1 MSKKNIGAVVS
12 VIAASAAVASAYA
25 STVTNLESDKHT
37 NSLISE
43 ENKEAQT
50 SNSFLKSEYTK
61 EVKNT
66 KISGQNIDR
75 VKANQEIKQDVLIE
89 RTAKKIAEPI
99 IVEAK
104 KNEEAKEE
112 NLVEEQAANI
122 EDEKSDKIVAYDDTD
137 LDEAIRNERK
147 AEKENE
153 ELTYDKSYESTVE
166 EEEVAEEKEELAIS
180 DKFVN
185 TAYLNIRSS
194 KDDSDD
200 NNIVR
205 TIKAGDKLV
214 GYVDGNWFVSN
225 EGYTNINYLSN
236 SYPQALVDQVNA
248 EEAKK
253 AKAAR
258 RAQLIEQLKAK
269 KARLAELEAEEARL
283 AQAEAER
290 KAQEVKAAEEARI
303 AQEAQ
308 AQKSVYSSGWIST
321 EGLNVRDKAVD
332 GNIINSLSKGTWVE
346 GSLANGWLEVNL
358 NGQKGYIN
366 ASYLSATEISKEV
379 VKEAVRSAE
388 AVIEETANQPAQVNK
403 SAQGAAS
410 IASQFAGHAYVWG
423 ASDPN
428 VGFDCSGLTSYAYRQ
443 IGVSLPHSSQ
453 AQFNNGYAVDM
464 NNLQAGDLVFFSFN
478 GGSIDHVGIMTSSD
492 GTFIHA
498 STPATGVRYDNIFNG
513 SFQRNYRGARRIF

>member
-43 ENKEAQT
+43 ENKEVQT

-66 KISGQNIDR
+66 KIAGQNNDR
-75 VKANQEIKQDVLIE
+75 AKANQEIKQDVLIE
-89 RTAKKIAEPI
+89 KTAKKIAEPI

-104 KNEEAKEE
+104 ENEEVKEE
-112 NLVEEQAANI
+112 QTPKVE
-122 EDEKSDKIVAYDDTD
+122 DTKSDKIVAYDDTD
-137 LDEAIRNERK
+137 LDEAIRNEI
-147 AEKENE
+147 KEDKK
-153 ELTYDKSYESTVE
+153 ELTYAKSEESSSNEVVE
-166 EEEVAEEKEELAIS
+166 NKEEVVVS

-194 KDDSDD
+194 KDDSNN

-214 GYVDGNWFVSN
+214 GYVDGDWFVSN

-269 KARLAELEAEEARL
+269 KARLAELEAQEAKAAQEEA
-283 AQAEAER
+283 AK
-290 KAQEVKAAEEARI
+290 KAQEAKAAEEAKK
-303 AQEAQ
+303 AQQAQ

-321 EGLNVRDKAVD
+321 EGLNVRDRAVD

-366 ASYLSATEISKEV
+366 ASYLSATEISKDV

-388 AVIEETANQPAQVNK
+388 AVIEESAKQPVQANNN
-403 SAQGAAS
+403 AQGAAS
-410 IASQFAGHAYVWG
+410 VASQFTGLPYVWG
-423 ASDPN
+423 SSDPN

-498 STPATGVRYDNIFNG
+498 STPTTGVRYDNIFNG